1 MKHLLTFLCLVFLH
15 SSLSHAALTI
25 NIVETEGGVVA
36 TTSGSVNTDELSHI
50 GLVFRSSGSYI
61 EGSERFVVLDSS
73 IGIGPP
79 TNVKAYTTRELVTD
93 MIFSTSSVLT
103 LATSYTGASADYFHI
118 DSRSDRAD
126 RIYLSTVYVPNS
138 PINATATWLGATFA
152 SLELLPG
159 TYSTKLGSGAT
170 DTLTIIIGTVVDT
183 TDPTL
188 LSSTPADNATGV
200 SITGA
205 ILSFVFD
212 EPVFSQSGLITIHK
226 TSDDS
231 QVNSRSVSGS
241 TGSGTANIS
250 IGFENDL
257 ELDTEYYVLI
267 PAGAFADAAGNPY
280 AGISSTTE
288 LSFTTAAP
296 APTYSVEG
304 TVSGLT
310 ALGLVLQNNGVDPL
324 AIAADGP
331 FTFATELADSAAYVV
346 TVSTQP
352 AGQTCSISNASGT
365 IDTGDVTNVDVTCI
379 NDVVP
384 PVEPTPP
391 AAPVPA
397 MSKWA
402 LILFTMLL
410 GLMVVINRRRL
421 F

>member
-15 SSLSHAALTI
+15 NSLSQAAVTITFSEVGPDVVAVSSGTI
-25 NIVETEGGVVA
+25 NTAGFDSLSGFGPLRGFVGG
-36 TTSGSVNTDELSHI
+36 TGIDPSLWC
-50 GLVFRSSGSYI
+50 Y
-61 EGSERFVVLDSS
+61 
-73 IGIGPP
+73 IGIGLPELRVDAYVISNW
-79 TNVKAYTTRELVTD
+79 TNDNTD
-93 MIFSTSSVLT
+93 ICN
-103 LATSYTGASADYFHI
+103 TGTQKGSLINSGDFVGLY
-118 DSRSDRAD
+118 SRSNRTDG
-126 RIYLSTVYVPNS
+126 IYVPLGYVS
-138 PINATATWLGATFA
+138 GEPISGTSTWPGNTIT
-152 SLELLPG
+152 SLDLIPG
-159 TYSTKLGSGAT
+159 TYEYTWGAGE
-170 DTLTIIIGTVVDT
+170 DADSLTLIIAADT
-183 TDPTL
+183 TNPSL
-188 LSSTPADNATGV
+188 QSSTPADNATGV
-200 SITGA
+200 SIAAPT
-205 ILSFVFD
+205 LSLVFD
-212 EPVFSQSGLITIHK
+212 EPVFYQSGLIRMYK

-231 QVNSRSVSGS
+231 EVNNRSVSGS